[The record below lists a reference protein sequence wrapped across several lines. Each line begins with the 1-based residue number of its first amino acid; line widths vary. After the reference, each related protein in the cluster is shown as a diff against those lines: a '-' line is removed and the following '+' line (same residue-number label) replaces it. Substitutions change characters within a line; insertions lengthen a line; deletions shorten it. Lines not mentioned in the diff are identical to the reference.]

1 MDIHNYKIKPQTY
14 FTGTRNDVLQ
24 VLKKG
29 DLQVLEIGCGSG
41 ATLSMLKSL
50 GYATLVHGVEL
61 VDDIA
66 NLSDKSID
74 RMYVGDKI
82 YQMTCHF

>member
-1 MDIHNYKIKPQTY
+1 
-14 FTGTRNDVLQ
+14 
-24 VLKKG
+24 
-29 DLQVLEIGCGSG
+29 
-41 ATLSMLKSL
+41 MLKSL